1 MDIQWY
7 PGHMKKTRDLIS
19 THIKLVD
26 IVVELLDAR
35 APLATINPQFDDLLG
50 HKKRLVILNKADL
63 ADEQVNR
70 LWKQQLEAEHKAVL
84 LYNAKSDPPKVLLER
99 IQQAGR
105 FVHEKNVQKGQNKRA
120 IRAMVIG
127 IPNVGKSS
135 LINRLIGKSSAKTGN
150 KPGVTKGKQ
159 WLRLSGDVDL
169 FDTPGI
175 LWPKFENM
183 EQAVHLALIGSIK
196 DELLDRFELA
206 MELIRVLQEHYSHVF
221 RERYG
226 VGDEQGEALLEAIAR
241 KRGCLL
247 PGNNVD
253 IERVSRLIVDEFRSG
268 ALGRISLE
276 RP

>member
-35 APLATINPQFDDLLG
+35 APLATTNPQFDDLITS
-50 HKKRLVILNKADL
+50 KKRLVILNKADL

-70 LWKQQLEAEHKAVL
+70 QWREQLEAEHKDVL
-84 LYNAKSDPPKVLLER
+84 LFNAKTDPPNLLLDK
-99 IQQAGR
+99 ILQVGQ
-105 FVHEKNVQKGQNKRA
+105 FVHTKNVSKGQNKRA
-120 IRAMVIG
+120 IRVMVIG

-175 LWPKFENM
+175 LWPKFENK
-183 EQAVHLALIGSIK
+183 EQAVRLALIGSIK
-196 DELLDRFELA
+196 DELLDRYELA
-206 MELIRVLQEHYSHVF
+206 MELIRTLQHHYPHVF
-221 RERYG
+221 SERYG
-226 VGDEQGEALLEAIAR
+226 VGAEQGEALLDAIAR
-241 KRGCLL
+241 RRGCLL
-247 PGNNVD
+247 SGNQVD

-268 ALGRISLE
+268 QLGRISLE